1 MIFKVEFLRIPE
13 QDVKAKKKNTK
24 HTCKTGTRLHMLQLT
39 SNFEVDNREHIMYEE
54 RGLATKVAQT
64 LQDLRNKGEK
74 IKIFFL

>member
-13 QDVKAKKKNTK
+13 QDVKAKKKAK

-39 SNFEVDNREHIMYEE
+39 SNFEVDNRDHIMYEE

-74 IKIFFL
+74 IKNFFL

>member
-1 MIFKVEFLRIPE
+1 
-13 QDVKAKKKNTK
+13 
-24 HTCKTGTRLHMLQLT
+24 MLQLT